1 MCQTFILG
9 PRREAQQLVGLI
21 WFVHRIGSGNEHYC
35 RVGGSVA
42 FGSNNELG
50 ERREL
55 SSYPGSVT
63 GLLDD
68 MGQIALFLCLSNVG
82 YGN

>member
-1 MCQTFILG
+1 M
-9 PRREAQQLVGLI
+9 
-21 WFVHRIGSGNEHYC
+21 
-35 RVGGSVA
+35 A

>member
-9 PRREAQQLVGLI
+9 PGRQAQRPAGLI
-21 WFVHRIGSGNEHYC
+21 LSVHRIESGSERYR

-63 GLLDD
+63 GLLYD